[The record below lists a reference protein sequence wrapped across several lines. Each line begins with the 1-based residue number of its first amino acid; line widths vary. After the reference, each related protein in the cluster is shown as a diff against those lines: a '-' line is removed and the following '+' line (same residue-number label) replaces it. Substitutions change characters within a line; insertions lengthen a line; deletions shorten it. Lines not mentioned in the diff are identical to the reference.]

1 MDLKEQPKKRSRGKK
16 DEAPDPLEAYLREI
30 AKEGAGKPLSE
41 SLTEGSPLKQ
51 LIGRFVEIALE
62 EEMRE
67 HLGYDRHERL
77 DDASSGESPQRRP
90 NTRNGR
96 SRKRLKTSHGETAIH
111 VPRDRAGEFE
121 PEIVPKYGT
130 LTREV
135 EDRVISM
142 YAAGMT
148 TREIQSHV
156 RELYGFDASEMF
168 VSRIVERLD
177 PMLAEWR
184 ARPLEAVYAV
194 VFVDAIHLKVRHQ
207 GGVKSTAA
215 YLVSGYG
222 EAGVME
228 ILGLYMASE
237 GYSPA
242 ESASFWH
249 QVLTEL
255 ERRGLDDILILCAD
269 QLTGLEDAVGS
280 VYPQARFQ
288 PCVVHIM
295 RSSLRRVP
303 WSERTA
309 VAREL
314 KCIYQ
319 AATYEQAEAAL
330 EHVRE
335 LYGRRYPA
343 LVRQWTSVLPRL
355 GDLWHYSAPLRKLV
369 YTINPMEN
377 LNRQIRKV
385 TKNRGVL
392 PNPESAL
399 RLLTLVLTRID
410 HRNRDRARPEWP
422 RMAQELMIHFPE
434 RLPENWGLRI

>member
-1 MDLKEQPKKRSRGKK
+1 MDQDKEPKRRGRRKK
-16 DEAPDPLEAYLREI
+16 VDTPNALEVYLREI

-41 SLTEGSPLKQ
+41 SLTDGSPLKQ

-62 EEMRE
+62 EEMSQ
-67 HLGYDRHERL
+67 HLGYAPHERL
-77 DDASSGESPQRRP
+77 ESSPEEVPQRRS

-96 SRKRLKTSHGETAIH
+96 SRKRLKTSHGQTEIRI
-111 VPRDRAGEFE
+111 PRDRDGSFE
-121 PEIVPKYGT
+121 PQIVPKYGT
-130 LTREV
+130 ITHEV
-135 EDRVISM
+135 EDRVVSM

-156 RELYGFDASEMF
+156 RELYGFEASEMF

-177 PMLAEWR
+177 PVLTEWR
-184 ARPLEAVYAV
+184 SRPLERVYAV

-207 GGVKSTAA
+207 SGVRSMAA
-215 YLVSGYG
+215 YQISGYG
-222 EAGVME
+222 EAGMME
-228 ILGLYMASE
+228 ILGLYMAPE
-237 GYSPA
+237 GHSPA

-249 QVLTEL
+249 QVLVEL
-255 ERRGLDDILILCAD
+255 EKRGLEDILILCAD
-269 QLTGLEDAVGS
+269 QLTGLEDAVLS

-303 WSERTA
+303 WAERKS

-314 KCIYQ
+314 KRIYQ
-319 AATYEQAEAAL
+319 AATYQQAEVAL
-330 EHVRE
+330 ERVRE
-335 LYGRRYPA
+335 LFDRSHPA

-355 GDLWHYSAPLRKLV
+355 SDLWHYSAPLRKLV

-410 HRNRDRARPEWP
+410 SRNRDHTRPDWP
-422 RMAQELMIHFPE
+422 RIAQELTIHFPD